1 MDLEKDPWG
10 KLIFALAMQ
19 RLCLR
24 LPGLIF
30 GGVVMFNFLVMFI
43 KVVLLVYVIYQVLFN
58 LFCFFRFYNRK
69 KSFLNNILDIKFTK
83 IVDFIK
89 YKIWDFK
96 HYDKD
101 TFPEYGMTIF
111 CGRQGDGKTTG
122 MVEYLERMRMKYPK
136 CLVITNFGY
145 KHEHHSMTSWR
156 DFFKYRNG
164 KYGVIFAI
172 DEFQNEYN
180 SNDYKNFPE
189 ELLRQITQQRK
200 QKIKIVAT
208 SQVFTRV
215 VKQVR
220 EQCYEVVECKTLA
233 GRWTFLKCFDA
244 DDYNMVIDDIE
255 KKNRLRRKWRRNF
268 VQTNALRDTFSSYD
282 IVKKLEKMKFLD
294 RKDRG

>member
-1 MDLEKDPWG
+1 MLVNLLNFFVT
-10 KLIFALAMQ
+10 LIKIVLF
-19 RLCLR
+19 
-24 LPGLIF
+24 
-30 GGVVMFNFLVMFI
+30 VFI
-43 KVVLLVYVIYQVLFN
+43 IYQVFSN
-58 LFCFFRFYNRK
+58 LFIFFRSYDRK
-69 KSFLNNILDIKFTK
+69 KSFSKNIMDIKFTK
-83 IVDFIK
+83 IVDFVK
-89 YKIWDFK
+89 YKIWDIK
-96 HYDKD
+96 HFDKD

-122 MVEYLERMRMKYPK
+122 MVEYLERMRIKYPK
-136 CLVITNFGY
+136 CLIITNFGY
-145 KHEHHSMTSWR
+145 KHEHYSMTSWR

-180 SNDYKNFPE
+180 SNDYKDFPE

-244 DDYNMVIDDIE
+244 DDYNTVIDDIE
-255 KKNRLRRKWRRNF
+255 KKHKLRRKWRRNF
-268 VQTNALRDTFSSYD
+268 VQTNALRDTFASYD
-282 IVKKLEKMKFLD
+282 IVKKLEKMKFIE
-294 RKDRG
+294 RKDRGI